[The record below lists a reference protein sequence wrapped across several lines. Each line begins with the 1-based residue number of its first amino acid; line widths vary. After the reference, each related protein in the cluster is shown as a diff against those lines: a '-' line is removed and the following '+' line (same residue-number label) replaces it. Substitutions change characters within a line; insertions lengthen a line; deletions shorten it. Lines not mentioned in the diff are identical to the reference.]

1 MDLEVAGIGIDG
13 VNVDAGNFFNRIGP
27 GNGAGGEAGRPV
39 SDA

>member
-1 MDLEVAGIGIDG
+1 MALEFAGIGIDG

-39 SDA
+39 SNA